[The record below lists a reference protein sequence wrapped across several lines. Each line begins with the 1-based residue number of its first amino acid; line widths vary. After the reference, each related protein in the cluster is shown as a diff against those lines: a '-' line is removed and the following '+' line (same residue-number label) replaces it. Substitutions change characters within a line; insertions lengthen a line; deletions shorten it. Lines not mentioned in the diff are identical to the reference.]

1 VLEIVNLSHCSS
13 HTVAVQHG
21 RGHKFEFLLFLG
33 RRGQESAPAT
43 QKFDNMIR
51 SFQKSC
57 CNMKHEDM
65 QMANPNSNIMSE
77 LGLRIIKDYLALP
90 CYLKFVNFIVCSCL
104 PEIEVI
110 NVE

>member
-1 VLEIVNLSHCSS
+1 
-13 HTVAVQHG
+13 
-21 RGHKFEFLLFLG
+21 
-33 RRGQESAPAT
+33 
-43 QKFDNMIR
+43 
-51 SFQKSC
+51 
-57 CNMKHEDM
+57 MKHEDM